1 MQERF
6 EMNRTKF
13 AAGIAGMV
21 AGGVVGYF
29 AFSWLLGFG
38 MYAMLLPGALVG
50 LGCGNLSRGYSI
62 VLGCIAGVSALALGI
77 FLEWT
82 FLPFAA
88 DESLGFF
95 LANLHQLTPIT
106 MLMIIGGAILG
117 FVFGKGSPELAY
129 QEHTKGS

>member
-1 MQERF
+1 
-6 EMNRTKF
+6 
-13 AAGIAGMV
+13 MV

-117 FVFGKGSPELAY
+117 FVFGKGRPGFVMQKSDKA
-129 QEHTKGS
+129 T